1 MKIFTRWEDRIGP
14 VLYITVKNRTFGFCI
29 CHRRKDRSFHFFG
42 LENILCS
49 RCLGS
54 LIGGVLAIIAGL
66 WGLEF
71 PLVWSVIFVI
81 PLISDGFYQAIFQR
95 ESNNTVR
102 FITGLFCGWGVIFL
116 GMYFGKLIFS

>member
-1 MKIFTRWEDRIGP
+1 MKIFARWEDRIGP
-14 VLYITVKNRTFGFCI
+14 ILYVTVKNRTFGFCI
-29 CHRRKDRSFHFFG
+29 CHRRKDRSFHFLG

-71 PLVWSVIFVI
+71 PLVWSVVFVI

-102 FITGLFCGWGVIFL
+102 FITGLLCGWGVIFL